1 MLNPSQSE
9 YTGIPIY
16 AAAKMQRAQSLDLIL
31 SLANAKALM
40 GSIYGVIFLLQVNH
54 SHPYM
59 ELFGPCHLRESP
71 WPAQP
76 IAAPHNPRLSLHF
89 SQHSYKFPLSD
100 P

>member
-54 SHPYM
+54 SHPHM
-59 ELFGPCHLRESP
+59 ELFGPCHLASP
-71 WPAQP
+71 A
-76 IAAPHNPRLSLHF
+76 
-89 SQHSYKFPLSD
+89 HSSSP
-100 P
+100 